1 MKPTEELKEEHKVIL
16 KMLKVLEKASQ
27 NLEEGKDVPVV
38 VFKKA
43 VSFIRNFADRCHHG
57 KEEETLFP
65 MMEKY
70 GIPREGGPLG
80 VMLYEHTLGR
90 NFVKGLAEAAE
101 KHEKG
106 DKSSIKDIIEN
117 TRGYT
122 GLLAP
127 HIFKKDNILY
137 IMADRNIPEK
147 EQKVLEEKFEK
158 VEKEVIGEGK
168 HHEYLH
174 LIEELE
180 KKLGLA

>member
-16 KMLKVLEKASQ
+16 RMLKILERAAQ
-27 NLEEGKDVPVV
+27 DLEEGKKVPAEI
-38 VFKKA
+38 FKKA
-43 VSFIRNFADRCHHG
+43 VDFIRNFADRCHHG
-57 KEEETLFP
+57 KEENTLFP

-90 NFVKGLAEAAE
+90 NFVKGMAEADE
-101 KHEKG
+101 KYEKG
-106 DKSSIKDIIEN
+106 DKSSIEDLIKN
-117 TRGYT
+117 ARGYA

-127 HIFKKDNILY
+127 HIFKEDNILY
-137 IMADRNIPEK
+137 PMADRNIPEK

-158 VEKEVIGEGK
+158 VEKEVMGEGK

-180 KKLGLA
+180 KRLGLA

>member
-1 MKPTEELKEEHKVIL
+1 MKPTDELKEEHQIIL
-16 KMLKVLEKASQ
+16 RMLKVLEKAAQ
-27 NLEEGKDVPVV
+27 DLEEGKEVPKEL
-38 VFKKA
+38 FKKA
-43 VSFIRNFADRCHHG
+43 VDFIRNFADRCHHG
-57 KEEETLFP
+57 KEENTLFP

-90 NFVKGLAEAAE
+90 NFVKGMAEADA
-101 KHEKG
+101 KYEKG
-106 DKSSIKDIIEN
+106 DKSSIEDLIKN
-117 TRGYT
+117 ARGYA

-127 HIFKKDNILY
+127 HIFKEDNILY
-137 IMADRNIPEK
+137 PMADRNIPEK

-158 VEKEVIGEGK
+158 VEKEVMGEGK

-180 KKLGLA
+180 KRLGLA